1 MTTRM
6 IDKYYTKALALHGE
20 CFVCDTHWDLAPEIF
35 MRNLAGE
42 KNILKNRCLD
52 DLKKG
57 GFSPGAEY
65 FRKMPG

>member
-1 MTTRM
+1 M